1 MADQIPDSAKTIQS
15 MIGIDAAA
23 LVFTAALTAHQG
35 KADLASACLRRF
47 AAVTQEK
54 INGGQ

>member
-1 MADQIPDSAKTIQS
+1 MAEFVSDSTKTIQS
-15 MIGIDAAA
+15 VIGIDAAA

-54 INGGQ
+54 INGGR